1 MKIAGETPYETDL
14 NVWMHLEKELIDKK
28 PVQTNVAYVLKDR
41 SDTINGKSF
50 VNPTYKH
57 FSPIVNFILGL
68 EIGEIAGAS
77 TDNNLT
83 PGSDRDYFELQQ
95 NRKIEIEKIE
105 AVFELHNLGSL
116 RSAADKKI
124 KTAIIKKIFKTT
136 SKTEIEKMLPQEL
149 NYRRQ
154 ELEELFDDI
163 ETNQPEDILLFMDN
177 YNLMN
182 VA

>member
-14 NVWMHLEKELIDKK
+14 NIWMQLEKEIKDGK
-28 PVQTNVAYVLKDR
+28 PFQQNVAYVLKDR

-50 VNPTYKH
+50 VNPTFKH

-77 TDNNLT
+77 TDKNLT
-83 PGSDRDYFELQQ
+83 PGSDKDYFELQQ

-105 AVFELHNLGSL
+105 AVFELHNLGSP
-116 RSAADKKI
+116 RSNEDKKI

-154 ELEELFDDI
+154 ELEELFKGLEEMKSENPLAFI
-163 ETNQPEDILLFMDN
+163 NNNHSDIL
-177 YNLMN
+177 
-182 VA
+182 V